1 MRAGSSQ
8 LRTAS
13 RNGSFRSAFVPPN
26 ATRLVAI
33 GRENGMA
40 KTIQAAADGNP
51 AQLGNAIVLRGEGGE
66 THQVAGGDV
75 PVLTTQQ
82 GVPVA
87 DDQNSLR
94 IGRRGPTALEDF
106 HFREKLFHFDHER
119 IPERVV
125 HARGYGAH
133 GYFENYGSDS
143 AALPLACPR
152 RECADNGRQPARS
165 IVAAANASRGP
176 IAS

>member
-1 MRAGSSQ
+1 MHAGDGR
-8 LRTAS
+8 LYAAR
-13 RNGSFRSAFVPPN
+13 RNGSFCCAFPPPN
-26 ATRLVAI
+26 ATRSAGI
-33 GRENGMA
+33 GRGDTMA
-40 KTIQAAADGNP
+40 KTKRRAQSFASSSKP
-51 AQLGNAIVLRGEGGE
+51 VQLGDASILRGEGGE

-106 HFREKLFHFDHER
+106 HFREKIFHFDHER

-133 GYFENYGSDS
+133 GYFENYES
-143 AALPLACPR
+143 LADITR
-152 RECADNGRQPARS
+152 ADLFQRPGEKIP
-165 IVAAANASRGP
+165 V
-176 IAS
+176 